1 MRQDWPSVSVVIPTF
16 GRQEALHACL
26 RALAGLDYP
35 RERLEIVVVDDGSP
49 MPVEPPRDEHCRELA
64 VRVIRQ
70 GNRGPA
76 CARNLGAERASG
88 QILAFTDD
96 DCAPRAGWLKTLVAA
111 LDAEP
116 RALVGGITRNALGE
130 NLFAEASQELVGFLY
145 GYFPEADAL
154 LPFFTSNNIA
164 MSRELFRGLGG
175 FDESFRFSAAE
186 DRDLSERWAAQVGP
200 LRFVP
205 EAVLDHRHHMGP
217 GRFLRQHHLY
227 GRGAVHLARRRQ
239 SRGQPIP
246 RPEPISFYI
255 RMLRHPF
262 KRHGRMRGLA
272 LAALVAVAQLANL
285 TGIARE
291 ILRPSVPVPGGDRL
305 SA

>member
-1 MRQDWPSVSVVIPTF
+1 VVIPTF
-16 GRQEALHACL
+16 GRQEALHGCL
-26 RALAGLDYP
+26 HALAALDYP
-35 RERLEIVVVDDGSP
+35 REELEILVVDDGSP
-49 MPVEPPRDEHCRELA
+49 VPVEPLLDERCPAMA
-64 VRVIRQ
+64 VGVIRQ

-76 CARNLGAERASG
+76 CARNLGAEHASG

-96 DCAPRAGWLKTLVAA
+96 DCAPRANWLKALVAA
-111 LDAEP
+111 LDEEP
-116 RALVGGITRNALGE
+116 RALVGGLTRNALHDD
-130 NLFAEASQELVGFLY
+130 LFAEASQELVGFLY
-145 GYFPEADAL
+145 GYFPEAQAL

-164 MSRELFRGLGG
+164 MRREHFRALGG

-205 EAVLDHRHHMGP
+205 EAVLDHMHDMGP

-227 GRGAVHLARRRQ
+227 GRGAAHLARRRQ

-246 RPEPISFYI
+246 GPEPLSFYI

-272 LAALVAVAQLANL
+272 IATLVAVAQLANL

-291 ILRPSVPVPGGDRL
+291 ILRPSVPAPGAGRL
-305 SA
+305 SAR